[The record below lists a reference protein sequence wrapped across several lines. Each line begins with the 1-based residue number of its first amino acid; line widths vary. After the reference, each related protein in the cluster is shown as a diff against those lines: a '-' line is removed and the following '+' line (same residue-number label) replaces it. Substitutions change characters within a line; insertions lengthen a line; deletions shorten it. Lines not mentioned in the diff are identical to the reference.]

1 MRRLVLGLLVG
12 LCACAERDNP
22 WDPANR
28 SDMAQAA
35 LPAQPVPGP
44 SSEVVLPDSASRDP
58 ANPYFANLQSAMSAV
73 KPGDTLWIQ
82 GGRSYVLTTGLE
94 MVLGG
99 AAFHWVVIRSFGGEA
114 RIVDGD
120 PGSISALLTLT
131 GPGYVERRQL
141 PSDRRFN
148 GLFLSRAGQSLL
160 AQMNEA
166 QRQHEGRISA
176 QLSGEEQHELVRLLR
191 KLEMISRAE

>member
-1 MRRLVLGLLVG
+1 MTNSTIPGAGLPLPGTFMPSPFDGDIAGKIGFRMRF
-12 LCACAERDNP
+12 
-22 WDPANR
+22 
-28 SDMAQAA
+28 AQAA
-35 LPAQPVPGP
+35 IWKDLLETFQPFALRPQHYAALSMIAAREGMTQQD
-44 SSEVVLPDSASRDP
+44 LSA
-58 ANPYFANLQSAMSAV
+58 AL
-73 KPGDTLWIQ
+73 TIQ
-82 GGRSYVLTTGLE
+82 GPNLVTLLDGL
-94 MVLGG
+94 
-99 AAFHWVVIRSFGGEA
+99 A
-114 RIVDGD
+114 
-120 PGSISALLTLT
+120 